1 MFFSL
6 FFSFFACQSGSS
18 ELSEQVTNQIV
29 QQVVKEVTAELESAQ
44 KHISTETI
52 KTAIQEE
59 IQKKDTQQKDTQLS
73 SPKFDPET
81 HRKDLMSD
89 RKSNQKAG
97 ELYVRVTGVAA
108 YPKNNFKSRM
118 EAAGRSK
125 IREQAQIKNI
135 PISAIDMD
143 DMKVK
148 KAKCDGST
156 CSANFLASYLI
167 K

>member
-1 MFFSL
+1 MLFSL

-18 ELSEQVTNQIV
+18 ELTEQVTNQIV

-44 KHISTETI
+44 KQISSEITKTEI
-52 KTAIQEE
+52 REE
-59 IQKKDTQQKDTQLS
+59 VQNKDSQLTG
-73 SPKFDPET
+73 PKFDPET
-81 HRKDLMSD
+81 HRNDLMSE
-89 RKSNQKAG
+89 RKSNVKSG

-108 YPKNNFKSRM
+108 HPKSNFKSRM

-125 IREQAQIKNI
+125 LREHAQSKNI

-143 DMKVK
+143 KMKVK

-156 CSANFLASYLI
+156 CSANFSTPYLI